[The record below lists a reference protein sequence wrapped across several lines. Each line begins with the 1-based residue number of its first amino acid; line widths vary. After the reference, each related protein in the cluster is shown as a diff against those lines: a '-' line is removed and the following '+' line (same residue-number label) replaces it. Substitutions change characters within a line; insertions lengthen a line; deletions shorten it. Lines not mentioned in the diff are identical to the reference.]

1 MFKAK
6 DQDASYVRH
15 KPVME
20 DAPAISRAHAI
31 KEPSGN
37 KERLNQIRDNKKR
50 TRFCGKVET
59 VEGAS
64 LNSTITLLK
73 S

>member
-1 MFKAK
+1 
-6 DQDASYVRH
+6 
-15 KPVME
+15 ME

-31 KEPSGN
+31 NGPSGN

-50 TRFCGKVET
+50 TRFRGEVET

-64 LNSTITLLK
+64 LKSTITILK